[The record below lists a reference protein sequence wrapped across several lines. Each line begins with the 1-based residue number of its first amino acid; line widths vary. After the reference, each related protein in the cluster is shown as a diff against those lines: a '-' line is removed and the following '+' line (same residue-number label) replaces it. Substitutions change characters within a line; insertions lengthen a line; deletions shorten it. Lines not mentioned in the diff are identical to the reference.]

1 MKVGMRTKIIYNTV
15 SGVCCMI
22 SVEEALEKVL
32 SYVEV
37 LQPERKPILD
47 CLGQVLA
54 EDVYSTIDIPP
65 LDNSAMDGYALR
77 AEDTRGAG
85 ESSPRYLAV
94 AAEIAAGSMPTQKIK
109 PGMAIRIMTGAPL
122 PEGADAVVQ
131 FENTDELSRKSSR
144 GDLSHIGILCQAE
157 KGLNVRC
164 RGEDIARASLI
175 LKRGRVL
182 RPQEIGVLASLGH
195 STALVIRRPVVAI
208 LSTGDELISVDQPLA
223 SGQIYDSNT
232 YTIAAEVSR
241 YGGIPKILGIGRDS
255 VQSLTEK
262 IAEGLAADM
271 LITSGGVSKGDY
283 DIVKD
288 VLAEHGEIGF
298 WTVCMKPGKPLAFGI
313 IKNVA
318 GRKKKKVPHLG
329 LPGNPVS
336 SMITFEQFARPAI
349 LKMLGKKTLVKPIV
363 RAIIEDDIANT
374 DGRRLFARVMMTKR
388 GGRYHAS
395 LTGPQGS
402 GILTSLTKANGLAV
416 IPEGSK
422 GVRAGDMVEV
432 QMLDWGEEQGEVKT
446 LPIVSIVGK
455 SQSGKTALMQQ
466 LITEFKRRGYK
477 VAALKHSRGGMEVDH
492 PGKDSWRFA
501 QAGSDAVC
509 VSSPD
514 KLAFIKKL
522 NHDLDIEEILP
533 ILGSEFD
540 LVLVEGFRKSKIPKI
555 EVHRKELGD
564 DLLCSPEELSA
575 IVTDAPLDTHVA
587 QLPWDDTLAIADFI
601 ECSFVL
607 NRWSNTFRSRRG
619 KKVR

>member
-1 MKVGMRTKIIYNTV
+1 
-15 SGVCCMI
+15 MI

-37 LQPERKPILD
+37 LEPERKPILD
-47 CLGQVLA
+47 CLGQVLT

-77 AEDTRGAG
+77 AEDTRGAS

-94 AAEIAAGSMPTQKIK
+94 VGEVAAGSMPTKKVK
-109 PGMAIRIMTGAPL
+109 PGTAIRIMTGAPL
-122 PEGADAVVQ
+122 PEWADAVVK
-131 FENTDELSRKSSR
+131 FEDTDELSRKSSK

-164 RGEDIARASLI
+164 RGEDIARGNLI
-175 LKRGRVL
+175 LEKGTML

-195 STALVIRRPVVAI
+195 STALVIRRPTVAI
-208 LSTGDELISVDQPLA
+208 LATGNELIGVDQPLA
-223 SGQIYDSNT
+223 PGQIYDSNT

-262 IAEGLAADM
+262 IGEGLDADM

-298 WTVCMKPGKPLAFGI
+298 WTVCMKPGKPLAFGV
-313 IKNVA
+313 IKKVT
-318 GRKKKKVPHLG
+318 GRKKRKVPHLG

-349 LKMLGKKTLVKPIV
+349 LKMLGKKILAKSTI
-363 RAIIEDDIANT
+363 RAIIEDDIENT
-374 DGRRLFARVMMTKR
+374 DGRRLFARVMVTKR
-388 GGRYHAS
+388 GGQYHAS

-402 GILTSLTKANGLAV
+402 GILTSMAKANGLAI
-416 IPEGSK
+416 IPESSQ
-422 GVRAGDMVEV
+422 GVKAGDVVEV

-455 SQSGKTALMQQ
+455 SGSGKTMLMEQ
-466 LITEFKRRGYK
+466 LIAEFKKRGYK
-477 VAALKHSRGGMEVDH
+477 VAALKHGRGGMEIDH
-492 PGKDSWRFA
+492 PGKDSWKFA

-514 KLAFIKKL
+514 KLAFIKRL
-522 NHDLDIEEILP
+522 DHDLNIEEIMSIIGP
-533 ILGSEFD
+533 EFD
-540 LVLVEGFRKSKIPKI
+540 LILAEGFRKSKIPKI

-564 DLLCSPEELSA
+564 DLLCSPQELSA
-575 IVTDAPLDTHVA
+575 IVTDAPVDIDIT
-587 QLPWDDTLAIADFI
+587 QLPWSDTVAIADFI
-601 ECSFVL
+601 EKNFLRAVSGE
-607 NRWSNTFRSRRG
+607 G
-619 KKVR
+619 KCLP